1 MNKKLSNFLVAIL
14 SFMLAIA
21 IAICTTGCNSKGGKK
36 PTSNSKIDSTTSS
49 TQSQVENTD
58 DEDEQIDE
66 EDLGDI
72 DESGDDYDDWDDSLI
87 GGNEFDDQYDD
98 EYEDLEDFED
108 EFDDEYDEDFEFDLT
123 EYTNPIQM
131 YGKAVT
137 GNNRT
142 VNINL
147 DKVIHKDFL
156 GFGDHVFVA
165 GLCDRIMENVTDK
178 YNESLFEFDMTR
190 ANTLGSN
197 IARMWFQVEW
207 IVTDTE
213 PNPTRADY
221 TNNKDYQNYMNGIY
235 DFDSDIMQSVY
246 KYVERYEEMGT
257 EIMFNF
263 AWKHDVRVQTWFS
276 VPSELPTS
284 SAPYDAK
291 AFAKAAVACLQN
303 FKARGY
309 DNVPYLTYYNEPANG
324 KDFATVGDSAAYWA
338 IIAHYTDKELEAK
351 GIRDDITFFGCEI
364 NDLWRGHHSYMDKF
378 VKAEAKYNAVDYLS
392 CHHYYKDQH
401 GDNAYQLLYEDL
413 LYFNNEYKKR
423 IMVTEMSATLEDFPD
438 DKSNSNYIY
447 FYHDDWND
455 TYTSYIIA
463 ASNVGVKGVLDWGFG
478 GGYSGD
484 GGWQGEHLYVPTKWK
499 SGKTV
504 EISTPQKEFNE
515 VALLCNYIDPHS
527 DVLMVDW
534 TGDDIRAAVYKMPDD
549 NYTILVDTKGGA
561 DPLDVTF
568 NFSSAL
574 NKTFYRFQYDRD
586 EAQTIA
592 ALMPAAQKEINVART
607 FKDTLDARESMYIYT
622 TKAPKKQIKLNEYY
636 IKVRPGETIQ
646 FDASFIDCPSGASVK
661 WSVSSATQKKG
672 TINEDGAYTADA
684 GAITGNFVTVRAT
697 LNSDKNTYATAL
709 IEIK

>member
-1 MNKKLSNFLVAIL
+1 MRKKLSNFLVAIL
-14 SFMLAIA
+14 SFMLALA
-21 IAICTTGCNSKGGKK
+21 IAVCATGCNSRGGKE
-36 PTSNSKIDSTTSS
+36 PTSNSKVDGTTSS
-49 TQSQVENTD
+49 TQSQTD
-58 DEDEQIDE
+58 DQGEEEFEDDDIS
-66 EDLGDI
+66 DI
-72 DESGDDYDDWDDSLI
+72 DDNYDDDNYDDGNYDDDNWDDLI
-87 GGNEFDDQYDD
+87 GGNDFDDNWDDQYD
-98 EYEDLEDFED
+98 EFE
-108 EFDDEYDEDFEFDLT
+108 EFEDDEYDDDFEFDLT
-123 EYTNPIQM
+123 EYTNPIQL
-131 YGKAVT
+131 YGTAVS
-137 GNNRT
+137 GNKRT

-147 DKVIHKDFL
+147 KKVIHKDFL

-165 GLCDRIMENVTDK
+165 GLCDRIMENAADK

-190 ANTLGSN
+190 TNTLGTN

-221 TNNKDYQNYMNGIY
+221 TNNKDYKNYMKGVY
-235 DFDSDIMQSVY
+235 DFDTDIMQSVY
-246 KYVERYEEMGT
+246 KYVERYEEMGID
-257 EIMFNF
+257 IMFNF
-263 AWKHDVRVQTWFS
+263 AWKHDVRIQTWFS
-276 VPSELPTS
+276 VPSELPVS

-291 AFAKAAVACLQN
+291 AFAKAAVACMQN

-324 KDFATVGDSAAYWA
+324 KDFATVGDSASYWA

-364 NDLWRGHHSYMDKF
+364 NDLWRGHHAYMDKF
-378 VKAEAKYNAVDYLS
+378 VRAEAKYNAVDYLS
-392 CHHYYKDQH
+392 CHHYYKTPH
-401 GDNAYQLLYEDL
+401 GDNNYQTTFEDM
-413 LYFNNEYKKR
+413 LYFSNEYKKR
-423 IMVTEMSATLEDFPD
+423 IMITEMSASLEDCTD
-438 DKSNSNYIY
+438 EKDQYY
-447 FYHDDWND
+447 YHKDWND

-478 GGYSGD
+478 GGYTGLS
-484 GGWQGEHLYVPTKWK
+484 GWQGEHLFVPTKWK
-499 SGKTV
+499 NGKTV

-527 DVLMVDW
+527 DVLMVEW

-549 NYTILVDTKGGA
+549 NYTILVDTKGGEN
-561 DPLDVTF
+561 PLDVTF

-592 ALMPAAQKEINVART
+592 ALMPACQKEIDVARS
-607 FKDTLDARESMYIYT
+607 FKDTLDAKEAMYVYT

-636 IKVRPGETIQ
+636 IKVRPGESID

-661 WSVSSATQKKG
+661 WSISTATQKEG
-672 TINEDGAYTADA
+672 TIDADGKYTADIA
-684 GAITGNFVTVRAT
+684 AVTGNFVTVRAT